1 MKHPLTLALLGTLA
15 LAPCAFAQDT
25 GTNTGSASGKHV
37 AIVGGVALN
46 KPTGHADIAGTR
58 ADLDGEA
65 TATLGASWFVN
76 DNIAIEAWGAD
87 KAGHRVT
94 TAGGK
99 VASVDAQP
107 YALSGQYH
115 FGSADRTVRPFVGL
129 GYYQTNYDNETAQA
143 GGALAGQR
151 IGVETAKGAMATV
164 GADLNLGEHWFARG
178 DVRYL
183 HGNSDVSVNGAK
195 VGEVKANPVV
205 VGVGIGTRW

>member
-1 MKHPLTLALLGTLA
+1 MKRHLTLALLGTLA
-15 LAPCAFAQDT
+15 LAPSAFAQDT
-25 GTNTGSASGKHV
+25 GTSAAGKRFAV
-37 AIVGGVALN
+37 VGGVALN
-46 KPTGHADIAGTR
+46 KPTGSASVGTAR

-65 TATLGASWFVN
+65 AATLGASWFVN
-76 DNIAIEAWGAD
+76 DNIAVEAWGAD
-87 KAGHRVT
+87 KAGYRVRT
-94 TAGGK
+94 GSGK

-115 FGSADRTVRPFVGL
+115 IGTPDRTVRPFVGL
-129 GYYQTNYDNETAQA
+129 GYYQMNYDNETAQA

-164 GADLNLGEHWFARG
+164 GADVNLGEHWFARG

-183 HGNSDVSVNGAK
+183 HGNSDLSVNGAK
-195 VGEVKANPVV
+195 VGEAKANPVV

>member
-1 MKHPLTLALLGTLA
+1 MKRPLTLALLGTLA
-15 LAPCAFAQDT
+15 LAPCAFAQDS
-25 GTNTGSASGKHV
+25 GTPSASGKRI

-46 KPTGHADIAGTR
+46 HPTGSVDVGGARG
-58 ADLDGEA
+58 DLDGEA

-76 DNIAIEAWGAD
+76 DNVAIEAWGAD
-87 KAGHRVT
+87 KTGYRVR

-115 FGSADRTVRPFVGL
+115 FGSPDRTVRPFVGL
-129 GYYQTNYDNETAQA
+129 GAYQMNYDNEPAQA

-151 IGVETAKGAMATV
+151 IGVETVQGPMATV

-183 HGNSDVSVNGAK
+183 HGSSDMSVNGVK
-195 VGEVKANPVV
+195 VGEAKANPVV